1 MAFQLDPLAYYRARS
16 RPRLSPQGAGII
28 GGGVAILGLALY
40 ALNILLFV
48 VALLAIAFV
57 AVEYLLFAWST
68 WGFGPDWFAARRDGV
83 LSRVDVSGTGSVG
96 LTLAHRGPR
105 GFYVEVFDSYP
116 DEFDML
122 AGSPRLRTYFAPQE
136 RVTLFYVFRPST
148 RGLYTVG
155 PTTVVAHDALGLA
168 FRSIELDT
176 RANLFVTPSRPSL
189 GLGASF
195 ARLRTRFLGTQALRR
210 RGYGT
215 EFRSLREYL
224 PTDDYRTIAWKR
236 SGKGKLFIRE
246 FEQENR
252 QDFLVLL
259 DASTSMAVGV
269 PGSTA
274 LDKAVEAT
282 QVLAAYVGR
291 REDRIGL
298 LAWASGPT
306 TYVPPG
312 RGPNHISVL
321 SRSLAAVQAENKPFR
336 GEGALDFLREKL
348 RSRTHVFLFTG
359 LADPSEPFR
368 VAYGRFSAK
377 GHKLY
382 AFTPSV
388 PSFYPPLPRTIDQ
401 RLFELAKELDARRMN
416 VATTSVRALG
426 IPLFPY
432 ERRGAVDP
440 VVELYASVRSWGF
453 AR

>member
-1 MAFQLDPLAYYRARS
+1 MAIAGDLWATYKARS
-16 RPRLSPQGAGII
+16 RGHLTPVGTGII
-28 GGGVAILGLALY
+28 GAGVAILGLALY
-40 ALNILLFV
+40 TLNILLFV
-48 VALLAIAFV
+48 VALLAIAF
-57 AVEYLLFAWST
+57 AGVEYLLFCYST
-68 WGFGPDWFAARRDGV
+68 RGFGPEWFAARREGV
-83 LSRVDVSGTGSVG
+83 LSRVDVQGTGSAG
-96 LTLAHRGPR
+96 LTLALKGPR
-105 GFYVEVFDSYP
+105 GFYAEIFDGHPQDFEVV
-116 DEFDML
+116 
-122 AGSPRLRTYFAPQE
+122 AGSPRLSTYLGAGE
-136 RVTLFYVFRPST
+136 EATLFYVFRPRT

-168 FRSIELDT
+168 FRSIDLDT
-176 RANLFVTPSRPSL
+176 RANLFVTPARPSL
-189 GLGASF
+189 GLGAAF
-195 ARLRTRFLGTQALRR
+195 ARLRTRFLGAQALRR

-259 DASTSMAVGV
+259 DASATMSVGI
-269 PGSTA
+269 PGQSA

-282 QVLAAYVGR
+282 QVLAAYVAR

-298 LAWASGPT
+298 LAWASGPKAF
-306 TYVPPG
+306 VEPG
-312 RGPNHISVL
+312 RGPNHVSLL
-321 SRSLAAVQAENKPFR
+321 SRALAGVQPEGQPFR
-336 GEGALDFLREKL
+336 GDLAMEFLREKL
-348 RSRTHVFLFTG
+348 RTRTHVFLFTG
-359 LADPSEPFR
+359 LSDPTDPFR
-368 VAYGRFSAK
+368 AAYSRFTAK
-377 GHKLY
+377 GHRLY

-388 PSFYPPLPRTIDQ
+388 SSFYPPLPEGLDQ
-401 RLFELAKELDARRMN
+401 RVLALSQELEARRMTI
-416 VATTSVRALG
+416 ATTAIRGLG